1 MFFYPYYFI
10 KDLLGVVF
18 VLYLYLFLITLVPDI
33 LGHADNYIK
42 ANALSTPVHIVP
54 EWYFL
59 PFYAV
64 LRSLPDKA
72 YGALL
77 LILSILSL
85 FFLPLNTKYDI
96 LSKSGSFKPPY
107 KYFFGIF
114 ATNFIVLG

>member
-1 MFFYPYYFI
+1 
-10 KDLLGVVF
+10 
-18 VLYLYLFLITLVPDI
+18 
-33 LGHADNYIK
+33 
-42 ANALSTPVHIVP
+42 
-54 EWYFL
+54 
-59 PFYAV
+59 V